1 MQATPLLPVR
11 TARHLKQGWQI
22 HVPALSIHKP
32 LKSPCV
38 WEDAGLP
45 ISLEGPVDYLLEFDL
60 TPALGRRYWLHFG
73 GVSYQAEGWLN
84 EQPIG
89 FHRGIWDAFGWELTS
104 ALRPGANRLRLRVIK
119 NGGEQFPVP
128 QVLSGFLPYVSST
141 FGGIWQPVHLF
152 DTGSAWLSDLYVR
165 GEADG
170 TVRIEATLCGEG
182 TPTLILQ
189 IFAPNNRPI
198 YQTRWQGV
206 GVFQHE
212 VKLPKIKPWSPRS
225 PALYHCRAE
234 VYLDGELSHQ
244 VEQPFGFRT
253 LEVEGSRI
261 LLNGRPFYP
270 RGLLHWGW
278 YLRTHAPAPSQE
290 EARQELHHLQAMGF
304 NMLKACLWVPSRDY
318 LTLCD
323 QLGVAVWLELPLWL
337 PRMDAAQIE
346 QVRREYEA
354 IVRQVRSHP
363 SILIWTLGC
372 ELSKQFPHEVLG
384 ELYQMVKQLTGSP
397 LVRDNSGGGECYG
410 GALQEYADFADYHL
424 YTDLPFAR
432 LTFTAFL
439 ERIRPSV
446 PWLQGEFCDH
456 DTMRDFIGLRREV
469 EARHLWWLER
479 DPAVNPQGVRWF
491 YDTPFVEERLH
502 QQGLKPHQFEMVIS
516 SRQEQIFHHKFTLEL
531 MRALP
536 GTSGYIVT
544 GLKDTPITT
553 SGLLDERG
561 EPKLLFLADYRAF
574 NDDTVLLLDWH
585 RRRVWLA
592 GGDRPANPDPF
603 NHFGGQTLYP
613 TLAVSHFGDPLRNAE
628 LRWQVNY
635 QSGVHR
641 SGKMEFPQIT
651 GGQLEP
657 LGMLQISAPPVDK
670 YPCLMKLMAWL
681 TVEGKNVAYNYWH
694 LWLYPQPD
702 WSKIGKWSLYDP
714 DESLIGLPARN
725 EVFIP
730 LSRGQSPSHPRLLAT
745 RWEEWMRDF
754 IRQGGRILLILT
766 DGASLVQT
774 KVPFWREA
782 THLFCPHA
790 LDPWVLLPTYA
801 DERVYGLSTD
811 RALLG
816 EESRQAID
824 PEAVWQPLWRR
835 FDTRTGWVSH
845 YLAEV
850 LLGKGGM
857 LVTTLHFAGE
867 LGDTPLS
874 LQYHPAGQ
882 YWLWGMCRYL
892 RDTKYRRNS
901 SVASRAA
908 GEPESR

>member
-1 MQATPLLPVR
+1 MVSNTGILWLMQGTPLLPVR
-11 TARHLKQGWQI
+11 SARRLQQGWQI
-22 HVPALSIHKP
+22 RVPDLAIHKP

-45 ISLEGPVDYLLEFDL
+45 ISLEGPVEYLLDL
-60 TPALGRRYWLHFG
+60 DLNPVPGRRYWLHFG

-89 FHRGIWDAFGWELTS
+89 LHRGIWDAFCWELTP
-104 ALRPGANRLRLRVIK
+104 ALRRGINQLRLQVIK
-119 NGGEQFPVP
+119 NGGERFPVP

-170 TVRIEATLCGEG
+170 TVRIEAMLCGEG
-182 TPTLILQ
+182 TPTLTLQ
-189 IFAPNNRPI
+189 ILTPSNRPI

-206 GVFQHE
+206 GAFQHE
-212 VKLPKIKPWSPRS
+212 VKLPKIKPWSPLS
-225 PALYHCRAE
+225 PVLYRCRVE
-234 VYLDGELSHQ
+234 VYVDGERSHQ
-244 VEQPFGFRT
+244 VEQRFGFRT
-253 LEVEGSRI
+253 VEVDGSRI
-261 LLNGRPFYP
+261 MLNGYPFYP

-278 YLRTHAPAPSQE
+278 YLRTHAPAPSRAEAQE
-290 EARQELHHLQAMGF
+290 ELHHLKMLGF
-304 NMLKACLWVPSRDY
+304 NMLKACLWVPPDEY
-318 LTLCD
+318 LGLCD
-323 QLGVAVWLELPLWL
+323 RLGVVVWLELPLWL

-346 QVRREYEA
+346 QVQREYEA
-354 IVRQVRSHP
+354 IVRQVRAHP
-363 SILIWTLGC
+363 SLLIWTLGC
-372 ELSKQFPHEVLG
+372 ELSQQFPHEVLG
-384 ELYQMVKQLTGSP
+384 KLYQMVKRLTGSP

-432 LTFTAFL
+432 TTFSAFL
-439 ERIRPSV
+439 EHIRSPM

-456 DTMRDFIGLRREV
+456 DTMRDFIVLRREV

-491 YDTPFVEERLH
+491 YETPFVEERLH
-502 QQGLKPHQFEMVIS
+502 QQGLKPHQYQMVRF
-516 SRQEQIFHHKFTLEL
+516 SRQEQLFHHKFTLEL
-531 MRALP
+531 IRALP
-536 GTSGYIVT
+536 GTSGYVVT

-561 EPKLLFLADYRAF
+561 QPKPFALADYRAF
-574 NDDTVLLLDWH
+574 NSGTVLLLDWH

-613 TLAVSHFGDPLRNAE
+613 TLAVSHFGIPLSDVE
-628 LRWQVNY
+628 LHWQVNDRH
-635 QSGVHR
+635 GVYR
-641 SGKMEFPQIT
+641 AGTIRCPQIT
-651 GGQLEP
+651 GGQVES
-657 LGMLQISAPPVDK
+657 LGMLEIPAPSVEEI
-670 YPCLMKLMAWL
+670 PCLLKLRAWL
-681 TVEGKNVAYNYWH
+681 MVAGKTIAHNHWD
-694 LWLYPQPD
+694 LWLYPQLD
-702 WSKIGKWSLYDP
+702 WSDIGKWSLYDP
-714 DESLIGLPARN
+714 GENLIGLPARN
-725 EVFIP
+725 EVFVP
-730 LSRGQSPSHPRLLAT
+730 LSRGQLPSHPRLLT
-745 RWEEWMRDF
+745 THWEAWMRDF
-754 IRQGGRILLILT
+754 LRQGGRVLLILT
-766 DGASLVQT
+766 DGAPLAQI

-782 THLFCPHA
+782 THLIQPDA
-790 LDPWVLLPTYA
+790 LGRGIILPTYA

-824 PEAVWQPLWRR
+824 PEAVWRPIWRR
-835 FDTRTGWVSH
+835 VDTRTGWVSH

-850 LLGKGGM
+850 WLGKGRM

-867 LGDTPLS
+867 FGDTPLS
-874 LQYHPAGQ
+874 LSYHPAGQ

-892 RDTKYRRNS
+892 RDAKPRQHS
-901 SVASRAA
+901 S
-908 GEPESR
+908 